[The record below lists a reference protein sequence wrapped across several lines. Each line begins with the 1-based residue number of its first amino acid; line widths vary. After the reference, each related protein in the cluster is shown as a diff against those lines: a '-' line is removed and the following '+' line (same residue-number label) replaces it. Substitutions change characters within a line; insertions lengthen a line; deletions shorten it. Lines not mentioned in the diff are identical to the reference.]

1 MSPQEFVQSLCSRYG
16 VPRAF
21 GERMLPLVERSK
33 KVRPEMRE
41 RLLAFVERSFA
52 AEATRR
58 AGEPKGT
65 RWVSRGKG
73 EYTLEEIREMILSG
87 ASAFEIRHKALQLGM
102 ISLRRSGL
110 MKIKG
115 GVTSVEEVLRETVNQ

>member
-16 VPRAF
+16 VPRVF

-58 AGEPKGT
+58 AGEPSPPDPREAQVLRTVAGALHGWTPPPWLDLWARKPRPDGSGPGGPEGT
-65 RWVSRGKG
+65 
-73 EYTLEEIREMILSG
+73 EPSG
-87 ASAFEIRHKALQLGM
+87 A
-102 ISLRRSGL
+102 
-110 MKIKG
+110 
-115 GVTSVEEVLRETVNQ
+115 

>member
-1 MSPQEFVQSLCSRYG
+1 MSPPEFVQSLCRRYG
-16 VPRAF
+16 VPTAF

-58 AGEPKGT
+58 SGEESPPDPREAQVLRTVAGALHGWSPPPWLDLWARKPRPDAGPGA
-65 RWVSRGKG
+65 SPGS
-73 EYTLEEIREMILSG
+73 SG
-87 ASAFEIRHKALQLGM
+87 A
-102 ISLRRSGL
+102 
-110 MKIKG
+110 
-115 GVTSVEEVLRETVNQ
+115 